1 MSLAAYASET
11 KESLVP
17 LVALVVQV
25 VKTIENVVWATIW
38 GPETGYVLRILVK
51 IACYRLLSIVIDFQ
65 SIITDKLFFQSL
77 RFPSI
82 SDINR

>member
-17 LVALVVQV
+17 LAALVVQV

-38 GPETGYVLRILVK
+38 EPETGYVLRI
-51 IACYRLLSIVIDFQ
+51 
-65 SIITDKLFFQSL
+65 
-77 RFPSI
+77 
-82 SDINR
+82 